1 MLKLGSIGLSYLY
14 DLITSTNKNEE
25 SDNSQ
30 LNSGAIKLRSVKK
43 NLEQQGG
50 VFSKIAQ
57 MLTYDDDQSSV
68 FSECK
73 PYAREKTLKY
83 LKKYMEETERSFTVD
98 YEIHR
103 SGSVGQVHIGHI
115 KETNEKVAVK
125 VQYKGLAKRTDDD
138 LKSLSLLASV
148 LYKFTDSKQAIVD
161 VTQKIHEELDFRF
174 ELKNHK
180 LVYDIWKD
188 TDIIIP
194 KIYEKDCTEKV
205 IITEFMEGSDLS
217 DFILTASQES
227 KNKIAKDMMKFLLT
241 NIYKHNFFYSD
252 LHYGNVI
259 IKDNRLMV
267 IDFGCLNFF
276 DTTTVKT
283 FIKIHKTLK
292 NEDKD
297 EFINA
302 LRDLGVITDKVS
314 QESIDYAYPYFRNIY
329 MPWLVP
335 TFEFSIDW
343 WEKINYK
350 ETKLLSEWG
359 LPPNI
364 IYLNKLPYGFFKIM
378 AILKATGNFAEMV
391 DEIIKEAEELLENE
405 DADLDLELANELEG
419 LE

>member
-14 DLITSTNKNEE
+14 DLLTSTKNEDL
-25 SDNSQ
+25 DNSQ
-30 LNSGAIKLRSVKK
+30 LNSGATKLRSVKK

-57 MLTYDDDQSSV
+57 MLTYDEDQSSV

-83 LKKYMEETERSFTVD
+83 LKKYMEEKERCFTVD
-98 YEIHR
+98 FEIYR
-103 SGSVGQVHIGHI
+103 SGSVGQVHIGYI

-125 VQYKGLAKRTDDD
+125 VQYKGLDKRTDDD
-138 LKSLSLLASV
+138 LKALSLLASV
-148 LYKFTDSKQAIVD
+148 LYKFTDSKQALVD

-180 LVYDIWKD
+180 LVYNIWKD

-194 KIYEKDCTEKV
+194 KIYETDSTEKV

-217 DFILTASQES
+217 DFILSASQES

-259 IKDNRLMV
+259 IKNNRLMV

-276 DTTTVKT
+276 DTDTIKT

-292 NEDKD
+292 NEDQE

-335 TFEFSIDW
+335 TFEFTIEW
-343 WEKINYK
+343 WEQINYK
-350 ETKLLSEWG
+350 ETKLLSEWV

-378 AILKATGNFAEMV
+378 TILKATGNFAEMV

-405 DADLDLELANELEG
+405 DDELDLELANELEG